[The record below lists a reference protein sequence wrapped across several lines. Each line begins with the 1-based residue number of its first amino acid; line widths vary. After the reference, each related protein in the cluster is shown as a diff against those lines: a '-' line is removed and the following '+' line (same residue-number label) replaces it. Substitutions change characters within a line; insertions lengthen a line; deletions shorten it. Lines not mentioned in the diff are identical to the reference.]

1 MSLAALFA
9 RKRRTERLEPSED
22 AEVLRLTVKAEL
34 ILAELDTVV
43 KQMSTMLRENPND
56 RP

>member
-1 MSLAALFA
+1 VSLAALFA